1 MKSDFSRLSFD
12 PSKHFSRV
20 LQQQGKVTLDAD
32 SNEQTSIL
40 LHYLQTLAK
49 DLIGPH
55 AAPREGGGFLLADD
69 GKGGIL
75 ISAGRYYVDGILLEN
90 EANCSYFQQPDF
102 RPGKDD
108 PIQLE
113 RENYSGK
120 TVWLYLDVWERHISA
135 LEDDAIREKALGG
148 VDTCARSKVVWQVKA
163 KYLEDGAS
171 QEEQAKRQ
179 DLLIKKAEIEKQI
192 KDLSGGSAPASLTA
206 DSSSLAGTPRGT
218 PAPTSSPR
226 VTPTPSATPL
236 PSPAPNERLDQL
248 LKELAIIE
256 QELAALDSNLGTAC
270 ERGMASVISLSNAGL
285 AARIDPG
292 PQTSG
297 PCIIAPDAQYRG
309 AENHL
314 YRVEIHRG
322 GKGSAASFK
331 WSRENGSVASSWLG
345 TQGFDL
351 QVGSSRGFA
360 AGDWVELS
368 HDELELNS
376 QAGVMVKLAKVEA
389 GLLSIDPN
397 SVALADSLTWHPQMG
412 HPKIRRWDQRENDVQ
427 KLVGGVIAVKESN
440 ADEEVWLNL
449 EDGVQ
454 IRFDADGEY
463 RCGDYW
469 LIPARVGLDQI
480 DNWPCDP
487 ITKQALSISP
497 HGIEHHYAPLGVAVW
512 QDGQWDN
519 EQLQSCYC
527 QFDQLAYCPDQQR
540 G

>member
-1 MKSDFSRLSFD
+1 M
-12 PSKHFSRV
+12 
-20 LQQQGKVTLDAD
+20 TLDAD
-32 SNEQTSIL
+32 GNEQTSIL

-135 LEDDAIREKALGG
+135 LEDEAIREKALGG

-163 KYLEDGAS
+163 KYLEDGES
-171 QEEQAKRQ
+171 PEQQAKRQ
-179 DLLIKKAEIEKQI
+179 DLLIKKTNIEKQI
-192 KDLSGGSAPASLTA
+192 KDLSVAS
-206 DSSSLAGTPRGT
+206 GPE
-218 PAPTSSPR
+218 PTSSPR
-226 VTPTPSATPL
+226 GTPNPTPTPSPTPF
-236 PSPAPNERLDQL
+236 PAPNEKLDQL
-248 LKELAIIE
+248 IKMLAKIE
-256 QELAALDSNLGTAC
+256 QELAALDSHLGTAC
-270 ERGMASVISLSNAGL
+270 ERGMASVSGVSNTGL

-292 PQTSG
+292 PQNSG

-314 YRVEIHRG
+314 YRVEIHQS

-360 AGDWVELS
+360 AGNWVELS
-368 HDELELNS
+368 HDELELNG
-376 QAGVMVKLAKVEA
+376 QPGVMVKLAKVEA

-397 SVALADSLTWHPQMG
+397 SVALADSLTWNPQMG

-427 KLVGGVIAVKESN
+427 KLVGGVITVKESN

-454 IRFDADGEY
+454 IRFDAEGEY

-469 LIPARVGLDQI
+469 LIPARVGLDHI
-480 DNWPCDP
+480 DNWPSDP
-487 ITKQALSISP
+487 ITRQALAIRP

-512 QDGQWDN
+512 QDGEWDN
-519 EQLQSCYC
+519 QQLQSCYC
-527 QFDQLAYCPDQQR
+527 QFDRLAYCPDQER